1 MDRRPRVITRIP
13 LSRSQRNLYN
23 GVLQDNDPALYLIGK
38 TYRFHP
44 LPLPGFL
51 AALHATISENP
62 VQLCILESAGT
73 GYPEL
78 TPRLRTGDIVRVRSV
93 DDADTARCADDIT
106 RSWSS
111 GILDKPLV
119 RYTVWTTNDG
129 HVSGLD
135 VHTHHILLDG
145 GATGIIENDLARHLA
160 DAGSENASATEGLT
174 RLAAAHRREAAKVDE
189 ALQRVGPVV
198 QRELT
203 DDARRG
209 LHNSGS
215 DEPHGAA
222 AKGVLRESV
231 TLSGNAFAAIRALS
245 EDKQVPLNVLVAAA
259 AVGVFSSLRQSTD
272 NLLVHAVDNRF
283 GDPELDVATCLVN
296 SVAHPVRFS
305 PFASVADLVSTLDRG
320 YVRAVR
326 RRWLRE
332 EHFRRM
338 YFAINRTT
346 QVETLTLNFIREAC
360 APNLRRYLSE
370 TPIATDIGPVEGMT
384 VASVLDE
391 NEGMLRVAIWDR
403 ADRSADKAY
412 RGIAT
417 RIGDALESMAASWE
431 QPIVTVVD
439 DWLRIDPD
447 GAYRRSGAAFRPE
460 PPAVP
465 AWFLSSPAGARGI
478 LASRPDVQAWLAW
491 LVRNGVVPG
500 DIVVCCDDDTD
511 RTIDLLIACHL
522 AGCGY
527 SVCNS
532 GDEMPLR
539 ASAIAEHIDDISVH
553 VVEIAAAKLTAA
565 TADENDREL
574 VDGRVELVARDARL
588 SARTAYVMPTSG
600 TTGTPKLVHVTHGSL
615 ALFCAAVA
623 RAYGWGTADRILQCA
638 PLTSDISVE
647 EIFGAAACG
656 AQLRRTAAMKSG
668 DITALAADIAAE
680 NVTVVDLPT
689 AVWQLLS
696 EDREVVDIIRRSSV
710 RQIVIGGEAV
720 RPRAADKW
728 VAAPGEREISLV
740 STYGPTETTVVAS
753 YLPITAATGDPA
765 RRRVGRPLVAESM
778 FVAFGEIVIV
788 GDLVATGYLG
798 IDGGGFGT
806 VTAMDGSR
814 YRAFATADR
823 VTADDEGHP
832 VFAGR
837 KDALVKISGKRVDIA
852 DVSRRI
858 TEDPAVSDVAV
869 ELCDG
874 RLGVWFQTQLS
885 RRDGADTAK
894 VARIRCV
901 LTRLGVPSFFVVAVP
916 NIPRKSSGKVD
927 SSKLRMLPGSADA
940 LPGAAHA
947 DSGAAGLAQI
957 WSRHLGADLA
967 ADSSLLDAGVGSLD
981 LIRILPDTR
990 RYLNRHLT
998 ILDLISADTAAN
1010 LARMLPAGEWMDGA
1024 TAAEIA
1030 DDLAAAYPR
1039 EHPKALSDNA
1049 ERDTILVVGASGIL
1063 GTGFARAVLD
1073 LKQSGTPCP
1082 DVVFATRSD
1091 LPEHAP
1097 WTDLQ
1102 RIDGVWTRR
1111 MSAEPGPEELDTLI
1125 RDTGARTV
1133 VNCVGN
1139 TNVVVP
1145 YRDLRPANVNFVR
1158 ALVDSCVQHGARLV
1172 HLSTY
1177 VVNAQVDATVVTD
1190 PGTSPYP
1197 YAASKS
1203 LAELVV
1209 SAAPSTLDYTIVRL
1223 PRVLGIDRQL
1233 ATSADILV
1241 SLIDACVTLG
1251 AYPAV
1256 NLTEELTTG
1265 HAAAHAILGLVPELG
1280 GPAALGRGITVVTG
1294 ERVPYAGLLTEFG
1307 CAETEVVQWKN
1318 RLDESDWAVA
1328 NPRRWSVLDAWVSLG
1343 MRLGGRSY
1351 GEYLADFPT
1360 VALNVEHVAEVAAAP
1375 EGLRPLL
1382 QEAVTAPV
1390 A

>member
-1 MDRRPRVITRIP
+1 MIARIP

-23 GVLQDNDPALYLIGK
+23 GVLQDSDPALYLIGK
-38 TYRFHP
+38 SYRFHP
-44 LPLPGFL
+44 LPLPVFL

-62 VQLCILESAGT
+62 VQLCVLEPAAT
-73 GYPEL
+73 DYPEL
-78 TPRLRTGDIVRVRSV
+78 TPRLHAGDIVRVRSEG
-93 DDADTARCADDIT
+93 DAGSGRCADDIT

-129 HVSGLD
+129 RVSGLD

-145 GATGIIENDLARHLA
+145 GATGIIEDGLARHLA
-160 DAGSENASATEGLT
+160 GTGTETTSPIEGLVK
-174 RLAAAHRREAAKVDE
+174 LAAAHQREATKVDE
-189 ALQRVGPVV
+189 ALQRVAPVV

-209 LHNSGS
+209 GYNPGS

-222 AKGVLRESV
+222 AKGVLQESV
-231 TLSGNAFAAIRALS
+231 TLSGAAFAAILALS

-259 AVGVFSSLRQSTD
+259 AVGVFSSIRQSTD

-305 PFASVADLVSTLDRG
+305 PFASVADVVSALDRD
-320 YVRAVR
+320 YVRTVR

-346 QVETLTLNFIREAC
+346 QVEALTLNFIRAAC
-360 APNLRRYLSE
+360 APDLRRYLSE

-391 NEGMLRVAIWDR
+391 NEGTLRLAIWDR
-403 ADRSADKAY
+403 ADRPADKAY
-412 RGIAT
+412 RGVAA
-417 RIGDALESMAASWE
+417 RIGTALESMAAAWE
-431 QPIVTVVD
+431 QPIATVVD
-439 DWLRIDPD
+439 EWLGIDPD
-447 GAYRRSGAAFRPE
+447 GAHRRSEAAFQPE
-460 PPAVP
+460 PPTVP
-465 AWFLSSPAGARGI
+465 AWFLNSPGGARGV
-478 LASRPDVQAWLAW
+478 LTNRPDARAWLAW

-500 DIVVCCDDDTD
+500 DIVICCDDDTD

-527 SVCNS
+527 SVCTT

-539 ASAIAEHIDDISVH
+539 AGAIAEHIDDISVH
-553 VVEIAAAKLTAA
+553 VVDIAATELTA
-565 TADENDREL
+565 TADENEGEL

-615 ALFCAAVA
+615 ALFCAAVG
-623 RAYGWGTADRILQCA
+623 RAYGWGAADRILQCA

-668 DITALAADIAAE
+668 DFTALAGDIAAE
-680 NVTVVDLPT
+680 HVTVVDMPT

-696 EDREVVDIIRRSSV
+696 EDREVVEMIRRSDV

-720 RPRAADKW
+720 RPCAADKW

-740 STYGPTETTVVAS
+740 STYGPTETTVVSS
-753 YLPITAATGDPA
+753 YLPITGATGRA
-765 RRRVGRPLVAESM
+765 ARRVGRPMVADSM
-778 FVAFGEIVIV
+778 FIAFGEIVIV
-788 GDLVATGYLG
+788 GELVANGYLG

-806 VTAMDGSR
+806 VTTADGSR

-823 VTADDEGHP
+823 VIADDEGHP

-852 DVSRRI
+852 EVCRRI
-858 TEDPAVSDVAV
+858 AEDPAVSDVAV
-869 ELCDG
+869 ESHNG
-874 RLGVWFQTQLS
+874 RLGVWFQTQPT
-885 RRDGADTAK
+885 RADGADTAT

-901 LTRLGVPSFFVVAVP
+901 LTSLGVPSFVVVAVP
-916 NIPRKSSGKVD
+916 NIPRKPSGKVD
-927 SSKLRMLPGSADA
+927 SAKLRMLSNSSDA
-940 LPGAAHA
+940 LPDKA
-947 DSGAAGLAQI
+947 DADAGAAGLARI
-957 WSRHLGADLA
+957 WTRHLGIELT
-967 ADSSLLDAGVGSLD
+967 ADSSLLDAGIGSLD

-1010 LARMLPAGEWMDGA
+1010 LARMMPAGGWMDGA

-1030 DDLAAAYPR
+1030 GDLAAAYAPA
-1039 EHPKALSDNA
+1039 HQKALSNNDK
-1049 ERDTILVVGASGIL
+1049 RDTILVLGASGIL
-1063 GTGFARAVLD
+1063 GTGFAQAVLD
-1073 LKQSGTPCP
+1073 LKRSATPCP
-1082 DVVFATRSD
+1082 DVVFATRSE
-1091 LPEHAP
+1091 LPEHEP

-1102 RIDGVWTRR
+1102 RIGGVRTRR
-1111 MSAEPGPEELDTLI
+1111 LTAEPGREELDALI

-1145 YRDLRPANVNFVR
+1145 YRELRPANVNFVR
-1158 ALVDSCVQHGARLV
+1158 ALVDSCVLHGARLV

-1177 VVNAQVDATVVTD
+1177 VVNAQVDAAAVTD
-1190 PGTSPYP
+1190 PGTAPYP

-1209 SAAPSTLDYTIVRL
+1209 SAAPSALDYTIVRL
-1223 PRVLGIDRQL
+1223 PRVLGMDRQL

-1241 SLIDACVTLG
+1241 SLVDACVTVG

-1256 NLTEELTTG
+1256 NLTEEVTTG
-1265 HAAAHAILGLVPELG
+1265 HAAAHAILDLVLQLG
-1280 GPAALGRGITVVTG
+1280 GPAVLGRGITVVSG
-1294 ERVPYAGLLTEFG
+1294 ERVSYAGLLAEFA
-1307 CAETEVVQWKN
+1307 CAETEVAQWKS
-1318 RLDESDWAVA
+1318 RLDESDWAVD

-1343 MRLGGRSY
+1343 MRLGGRAY
-1351 GEYLADFPT
+1351 GEYLAEFPT
-1360 VALNVEHVAEVAAAP
+1360 VALNTDRVTEVAATPGPLRSLLRDAVPAP
-1375 EGLRPLL
+1375 I
-1382 QEAVTAPV
+1382 A
-1390 A
+1390 

>member
-1 MDRRPRVITRIP
+1 MIARIP

-23 GVLQDNDPALYLIGK
+23 GVLQDSDPALYLIGK

-51 AALHATISENP
+51 AALHATITENP
-62 VQLCILESAGT
+62 VQLCVLEPLGA

-78 TPRLRTGDIVRVRSV
+78 APRLHTGDIVRVRSV
-93 DDADTARCADDIT
+93 DDANSGADDVA

-119 RYTVWTTNDG
+119 RYTVWTNNDG
-129 HVSGLD
+129 LVSGLD

-145 GATGIIENDLARHLA
+145 GATGIVEADLARHLA
-160 DAGSENASATEGLT
+160 HAGAETTSVTQGLAK
-174 RLAAAHRREAAKVDE
+174 LAAAHRREAVKVDE
-189 ALQRVGPVV
+189 ALQRVAPVV
-198 QRELT
+198 RRELT

-209 LHNSGS
+209 GHNPGS

-222 AKGVLRESV
+222 AKGVLQESV
-231 TLSGNAFAAIRALS
+231 TLSGSAFAAILALS

-305 PFASVADLVSTLDRG
+305 PFASVADVVSALDRD
-320 YVRAVR
+320 YVRTVR

-346 QVETLTLNFIREAC
+346 QVEAMTLNFIREAC
-360 APNLRRYLSE
+360 APTLRRFLSE

-391 NEGMLRVAIWDR
+391 NEGTLRLTIWDR
-403 ADRSADKAY
+403 ADRCADKAY
-412 RGIAT
+412 RGVAA
-417 RIGDALESMAASWE
+417 RIGAALESMAASWE
-431 QPIVTVVD
+431 QPIATVVD
-439 DWLRIDPD
+439 EWLGIDPD
-447 GAYRRSGAAFRPE
+447 GAHRRSETAFQPE
-460 PPAVP
+460 PPTAP
-465 AWFLSSPAGARGI
+465 AWFLNSPGGARGI
-478 LASRPDVQAWLAW
+478 LINRPNARAWLAW

-511 RTIDLLIACHL
+511 RTTDLLIACHV

-527 SVCNS
+527 SVCTT

-553 VVEIAAAKLTAA
+553 VVDVTAMELTA
-565 TADENDREL
+565 TADENEREL
-574 VDGRVELVARDARL
+574 IDGRVELVTRDARL
-588 SARTAYVMPTSG
+588 STRTAYVMPTSG

-615 ALFCAAVA
+615 ALFCAALG
-623 RAYGWGTADRILQCA
+623 RAYGWGAADRILQCA

-656 AQLRRTAAMKSG
+656 AQSSRTAAMKSG
-668 DITALAADIAAE
+668 DFTALAADIAAE
-680 NVTVVDLPT
+680 HVTVVDLPT

-696 EDREVVDIIRRSSV
+696 EDREVVETIRRSNV

-720 RPRAADKW
+720 HPRTADKW

-740 STYGPTETTVVAS
+740 STYGPTETTVVSS
-753 YLPITAATGDPA
+753 YLPITAATGDA
-765 RRRVGRPLVAESM
+765 ARRVGRPLVADSM

-788 GDLVATGYLG
+788 GDLVANGYLG

-806 VTAMDGSR
+806 VTAADGSR

-823 VTADDEGHP
+823 VIGDDEGHP

-852 DVSRRI
+852 EVSRRI

-869 ELCDG
+869 ELQGG
-874 RLGVWFQTQLS
+874 RLGMWFQTELT
-885 RRDGADTAK
+885 RTDGADTAT

-901 LTRLGVPSFFVVAVP
+901 LTSLGVPSFFVVAVP
-916 NIPRKSSGKVD
+916 NIPRKPSGKVD
-927 SSKLRMLPGSADA
+927 GAKLRMLSSSADA
-940 LPGAAHA
+940 LSDEADA
-947 DSGAAGLAQI
+947 DSDAAGLARI
-957 WSRHLGADLA
+957 WSRHLGIELT
-967 ADSSLLDAGVGSLD
+967 ADSSLLDAGIGSLD

-998 ILDLISADTAAN
+998 LLDLISADTAAT
-1010 LARMLPAGEWMDGA
+1010 LARMMPAGGWMDVT

-1030 DDLAAAYPR
+1030 GDLAAAYAPT
-1039 EHPKALSDNA
+1039 HQKALSDNA
-1049 ERDTILVVGASGIL
+1049 KRDTILVLGASGIL
-1063 GTGFARAVLD
+1063 GTGFAQAVLD
-1073 LKQSGTPCP
+1073 LKRSGTPCP
-1082 DVVFATRSD
+1082 EMVFATRSE
-1091 LPEHAP
+1091 LPEHEP

-1102 RIDGVWTRR
+1102 RIGGVRTWRFT
-1111 MSAEPGPEELDTLI
+1111 AEPGREELDALI

-1145 YRDLRPANVNFVR
+1145 YRDLRPANVNLVR

-1177 VVNAQVDATVVTD
+1177 VVNAQADAAAVTD
-1190 PGTSPYP
+1190 PGTAPYP

-1209 SAAPSTLDYTIVRL
+1209 SAAPGALDYTIVRL
-1223 PRVLGIDRQL
+1223 PRVLGMDRQL
-1233 ATSADILV
+1233 GTSADILV
-1241 SLIDACVTLG
+1241 SLVDACVTMG

-1256 NLTEELTTG
+1256 SLTEEVTTG
-1265 HAAAHAILGLVPELG
+1265 HAAAQAILSLVPELG
-1280 GPAALGRGITVVTG
+1280 GPAVLGRGITVVTG
-1294 ERVPYAGLLTEFG
+1294 ERVSYAALLAEFG
-1307 CAETEVVQWKN
+1307 CMETEVAQWKSQ
-1318 RLDESDWAVA
+1318 LDESDWAIE

-1351 GEYLADFPT
+1351 REYLADFPT
-1360 VALNVEHVAEVAAAP
+1360 VTLNAERVAEVATATVS
-1375 EGLRPLL
+1375 LLSLL
-1382 QEAVTAPV
+1382 QDAVTAPI

>member
-1 MDRRPRVITRIP
+1 MIARIP

-23 GVLQDNDPALYLIGK
+23 GVLQDSDPTLYLIGK
-38 TYRFHP
+38 TYRFNP

-62 VQLCILESAGT
+62 VQLCVLEPADT

-78 TPRLRTGDIVRVRSV
+78 APRLRTGDIVRVRSV
-93 DDADTARCADDIT
+93 DDADSGPCADEIT
-106 RSWSS
+106 RSWYT

-129 HVSGLD
+129 RVSGLD

-145 GATGIIENDLARHLA
+145 GATGIIEDDLARHLSE
-160 DAGSENASATEGLT
+160 DGSETSSVTEVLDE
-174 RLAAAHRREAAKVDE
+174 LAVAHRREAAKVE
-189 ALQRVGPVV
+189 QALQRVAPVV

-209 LHNSGS
+209 GHNSGL
-215 DEPHGAA
+215 EGAHGAA
-222 AKGVLRESV
+222 AKGVLQESV
-231 TLSGNAFAAIRALS
+231 TLSGNAFATILALS

-305 PFASVADLVSTLDRG
+305 PFASVADVVSALDRG
-320 YVRAVR
+320 YVKAVR

-346 QVETLTLNFIREAC
+346 QVEALTLNFIREAC
-360 APNLRRYLSE
+360 APALRRYLSE
-370 TPIATDIGPVEGMT
+370 TPIATDIGPVEGIT

-391 NEGMLRVAIWDR
+391 NEGTLRLTIWDR
-403 ADRSADKAY
+403 ADRPADKAY
-412 RGIAT
+412 RGVAA
-417 RIGDALESMAASWE
+417 RIGAALESMAASWQ
-431 QPIVTVVD
+431 QPIATVVD
-439 DWLRIDPD
+439 EWLRIDTD
-447 GAYRRSGAAFRPE
+447 GAYSRSGAAFRPE

-465 AWFLSSPAGARGI
+465 AWFLNSPERACEI
-478 LASRPDVQAWLAW
+478 LTSRPNARAWLTW

-500 DIVVCCDDDTD
+500 DIVVCTDDDTD

-527 SVCNS
+527 SVCS
-532 GDEMPLR
+532 TGDEMPLR
-539 ASAIAEHIDDISVH
+539 ASAIAAQIDDISVH
-553 VVEIAAAKLTAA
+553 VVDIAAAELAA
-565 TADENDREL
+565 TADEDDDHQL
-574 VDGRVELVARDARL
+574 VDGRLELVARDARL

-615 ALFCAAVA
+615 ALFCAAA
-623 RAYGWGTADRILQCA
+623 GRAYGWGAADRILQCA

-656 AQLRRTAAMKSG
+656 AQLHRTAAMKAG
-668 DITALAADIAAE
+668 DFTGLVGDIAAE
-680 NVTVVDLPT
+680 DVTIVDLPT

-696 EDREVVDIIRRSSV
+696 EDREVVDTIRRSKV

-720 RPRAADKW
+720 RPCAADKW
-728 VAAPGEREISLV
+728 VAAPGDREISLV
-740 STYGPTETTVVAS
+740 STYGPTETTVVSS
-753 YLPITAATGDPA
+753 YLPITATANAA
-765 RRRVGRPLVAESM
+765 RRRVGRPLVADSM

-788 GDLVATGYLG
+788 GDLVANGYLG

-806 VTAMDGSR
+806 VTATDGSR

-823 VTADDEGHP
+823 VIADDEGHP

-852 DVSRRI
+852 EVSRRI
-858 TEDPAVSDVAV
+858 TEDPAVTDVAV
-869 ELCDG
+869 ESRDG
-874 RLGVWFQTQLS
+874 RLGVWFQTALT
-885 RRDGADTAK
+885 RTDGADAAA

-901 LTRLGVPSFFVVAVP
+901 LTSLGVPSFFVVAVS
-916 NIPRKSSGKVD
+916 NIPRKPSGKVD
-927 SSKLRMLPGSADA
+927 SAKLRMLSSSADA
-940 LPGAAHA
+940 LPDKA
-947 DSGAAGLAQI
+947 DNDSDAAGLAQI
-957 WSRHLGADLA
+957 WSRHLGIDLA
-967 ADSSLLDAGVGSLD
+967 ADSSLLDAGIGSLD

-990 RYLNRHLT
+990 RHLNRHLT

-1010 LARMLPAGEWMDGA
+1010 LTLMMPAGEWMDGA

-1030 DDLAAAYPR
+1030 GDLAAAYAPA
-1039 EHPKALSDNA
+1039 HQKALSNNGK
-1049 ERDTILVVGASGIL
+1049 RDSILVLGASGIL

-1073 LKQSGTPCP
+1073 LKRSGTPCP
-1082 DVVFATRSD
+1082 DVVFATRSE

-1102 RIDGVWTRR
+1102 HVGGVRTRR
-1111 MSAEPGPEELDTLI
+1111 LTAEPGREELDALI

-1145 YRDLRPANVNFVR
+1145 YRDLRPANVNIVR

-1177 VVNAQVDATVVTD
+1177 VVNAQVEAPTVTD
-1190 PGTSPYP
+1190 PGAAPYP

-1209 SAAPSTLDYTIVRL
+1209 SAAPSALDYTIVRL
-1223 PRVLGIDRQL
+1223 PRVLGTNRQV

-1241 SLIDACVTLG
+1241 SLVDACVTLG
-1251 AYPAV
+1251 GYPAV
-1256 NLTEELTTG
+1256 NLTEEVTTG

-1280 GPAALGRGITVVTG
+1280 GPAALGRGITVVRG
-1294 ERVPYAGLLTEFG
+1294 ERVSYAGLLAEFG
-1307 CAETEVVQWKN
+1307 CAETEVAQWKH
-1318 RLDESDWAVA
+1318 RLDESDWAA
-1328 NPRRWSVLDAWVSLG
+1328 DNPRRWSVLDAWVSLG
-1343 MRLGGRSY
+1343 MRLGTRSY

-1360 VALNVEHVAEVAAAP
+1360 VALNVERVAEVAAAP
-1375 EGLRPLL
+1375 QALRSLL
-1382 QEAVTAPV
+1382 QDAVTAPV
-1390 A
+1390 V